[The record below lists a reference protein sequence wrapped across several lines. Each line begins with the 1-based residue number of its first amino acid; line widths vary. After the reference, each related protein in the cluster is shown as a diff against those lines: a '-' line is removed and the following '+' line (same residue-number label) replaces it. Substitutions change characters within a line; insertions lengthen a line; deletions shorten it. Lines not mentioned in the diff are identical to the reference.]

1 MFLSIFSDEVNE
13 DLQQAIPLFRKWGLE
28 HADFRSNVLGRK
40 IHELSPDELKQLK
53 KLLEENGLTTGALQ
67 TSLAKVHL
75 PDTDRRRAEAEKLE
89 GIIRAA
95 DALDCRLVRV
105 FHYWQPG
112 SEEKG
117 TLHWKKDRLEQV
129 ADMTAPLLSR
139 AKETG
144 LVLAFENCGVTPDE
158 VLAFLDVINE
168 DEWGLAWD
176 CYNSW
181 EAMSRDQEDVC
192 MNRLIPRSR
201 MVHVKAQS
209 IVPELTDQPFPWQR
223 ILKKCMNMGLSG
235 PVSIE
240 THNPKASPLSNTEAS
255 RKAFELIR
263 EKWPKHEQ

>member
-13 DLQQAIPLFRKWGLE
+13 DLQEAALLFKKWGLG
-28 HADFRSNVLGRK
+28 HADFRSNVLGKK
-40 IHELSPDELKQLK
+40 IHELSDAELKDLKQLMK
-53 KLLEENGLTTGALQ
+53 DNNLQTGALQ

-75 PDTDRRRAEAEKLE
+75 PDADRRAAEAEKLE

-112 SEEKG
+112 PEDQG
-117 TLHWKKDRLEQV
+117 TLHWKKDILEQV
-129 ADMTAPLLSR
+129 ADMTEPLLTR
-139 AKETG
+139 AKEAG

-158 VLAFLDVINE
+158 VLAFLDIIDQ

-181 EAMSRDQEDVC
+181 EEMSRDQEDAC
-192 MNRLIPRSR
+192 MDRLIPRSK
-201 MVHVKAQS
+201 MVHVKAMS
-209 IVPELTDQPFPWQR
+209 IVPELTDQPLPWQR
-223 ILKKCMNMGLSG
+223 ILRKCADLGLKG

-240 THNPKASPLSNTEAS
+240 THNPKTSSLTNTEVS
-255 RKAFELIR
+255 KKACELIR
-263 EKWPKHEQ
+263 ENWPKQE